1 MQAHLYFLG
10 QEKINTVLF
19 YNNLHILASCLLEAL
34 LLFQSHWKP
43 AKWTPHAMEAG
54 ANSENVS
61 KTFKD
66 LYVLEEEFLKVE
78 VASSKCPRLLPEV

>member
-1 MQAHLYFLG
+1 MA
-10 QEKINTVLF
+10 
-19 YNNLHILASCLLEAL
+19 
-34 LLFQSHWKP
+34 
-43 AKWTPHAMEAG
+43 AG

-78 VASSKCPRLLPEV
+78 VASSKCLRILSQI

>member
-1 MQAHLYFLG
+1 
-10 QEKINTVLF
+10 
-19 YNNLHILASCLLEAL
+19 
-34 LLFQSHWKP
+34 
-43 AKWTPHAMEAG
+43 MEAG